1 MYLEFFISG
10 RYLKSKRKNAFISL
24 ITLLSVIGVAVGVMT
39 LIVVISVMS
48 GYETEI
54 TARILEENSHV
65 LVMHHSGPFQEYD
78 AIMDEVKKI
87 DGVKSAA
94 TFIYAQVMIHSLSGV
109 TGAVLKGI
117 DPDAD
122 DRTIKYFNKADLNQ
136 MNETISNDRR
146 TVIPGII
153 LGKGLA
159 EALGVKKGDA
169 VFVISPQ
176 GVDSFTFSIPTMDRF
191 MVIDLFE
198 SGMYEY
204 DTTHA
209 YTHLKHA
216 RQVLNIEDAVTGIEV
231 RLWDLYKADEIA
243 DRINETLN
251 FPFWARGWMEMNK
264 NLLAMLKLQKT
275 VLFVILTLIILVAA
289 FNITGTLIMMVM
301 EKRRDIAILKSMGA
315 TRRLI
320 QGIFILKGM
329 IISVIGTA
337 AGTGLGF
344 ILCALLK
351 KYQFIKIPDDIYFL
365 TTLPVQIKALNVAV
379 IVLAALLIC
388 FFATLYPAR
397 QASGLNPVDAI
408 RYG

>member
-1 MYLEFFISG
+1 MDNI
-10 RYLKSKRKNAFISL
+10 
-24 ITLLSVIGVAVGVMT
+24 LLGDV
-39 LIVVISVMS
+39 
-48 GYETEI
+48 
-54 TARILEENSHV
+54 
-65 LVMHHSGPFQEYD
+65 
-78 AIMDEVKKI
+78 
-87 DGVKSAA
+87 
-94 TFIYAQVMIHSLSGV
+94 
-109 TGAVLKGI
+109 
-117 DPDAD
+117 PD
-122 DRTIKYFNKADLNQ
+122 
-136 MNETISNDRR
+136 
-146 TVIPGII
+146 V
-153 LGKGLA
+153 
-159 EALGVKKGDA
+159 
-169 VFVISPQ
+169 
-176 GVDSFTFSIPTMDRF
+176 
-191 MVIDLFE
+191 
-198 SGMYEY
+198 
-204 DTTHA
+204 
-209 YTHLKHA
+209 
-216 RQVLNIEDAVTGIEV
+216 
-231 RLWDLYKADEIA
+231 IA
-243 DRINETLN
+243 DSINAALN
-251 FPFWARGWMEMNK
+251 FPFYARGWMEMNK